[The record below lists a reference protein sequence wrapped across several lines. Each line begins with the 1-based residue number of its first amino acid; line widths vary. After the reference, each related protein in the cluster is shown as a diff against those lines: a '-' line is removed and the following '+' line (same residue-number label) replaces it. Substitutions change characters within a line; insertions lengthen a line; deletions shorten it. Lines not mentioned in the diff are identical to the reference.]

1 MNHFRIST
9 FPVNLSKTQNQDTK
23 ILFSIRVRAVRA
35 TQKYA
40 KKELVGDIFNGRQS
54 DEAKAELLQASPDFE
69 ERMRELVTVR
79 NTTRRALEIF
89 ATFK

>member
-1 MNHFRIST
+1 M
-9 FPVNLSKTQNQDTK
+9 
-23 ILFSIRVRAVRA
+23 
-35 TQKYA
+35 
-40 KKELVGDIFNGRQS
+40 GDIFNGRQS

-79 NTTRRALEIF
+79 STTRRALEIF

>member
-1 MNHFRIST
+1 MRIYT
-9 FPVNLSKTQNQDTK
+9 FPVKLSKTLLKLRHEKYYFLT
-23 ILFSIRVRAVRA
+23 VVRA

-79 NTTRRALEIF
+79 STTRRALEIF

>member
-1 MNHFRIST
+1 MLANIYISRKSFKNT
-9 FPVNLSKTQNQDTK
+9 SKIETRK
-23 ILFSIRVRAVRA
+23 IIFSLRVRAVRA

-79 NTTRRALEIF
+79 TTTRRALEIF

>member
-1 MNHFRIST
+1 M
-9 FPVNLSKTQNQDTK
+9 K
-23 ILFSIRVRAVRA
+23 ILFPLRVRAVRA